1 MDRELR
7 VVLSARVFSD
17 QKCFGP
23 GVSQLLKRVDEL
35 HSLRAAALSMSMAY
49 SKAWT
54 VVRNAEDGLGFH
66 LLTSTAGGKHGGG
79 AVLTDEA
86 RQMLTAYDECAPT
99 ARSSLKR
106 PLPFTMTFPSRKCIK
121 RRNDM
126 LGKLCVCG
134 HEMKPQGKQTLEM
147 NGSSLGSNL
156 WTDHVEVDMYICSWC
171 GRMAF
176 FEPEDVR
183 EKRFRDACEEMTMD
197 ELRAIVYDANPDML
211 RAVARERIEELE
223 SIERYKAEQKQKEE
237 ERRAKRKKL
246 FSGILGR
253 DEDDGKPPKN
263 RPPEF

>member
-1 MDRELR
+1 
-7 VVLSARVFSD
+7 
-17 QKCFGP
+17 
-23 GVSQLLKRVDEL
+23 
-35 HSLRAAALSMSMAY
+35 
-49 SKAWT
+49 
-54 VVRNAEDGLGFH
+54 
-66 LLTSTAGGKHGGG
+66 
-79 AVLTDEA
+79 
-86 RQMLTAYDECAPT
+86 
-99 ARSSLKR
+99 
-106 PLPFTMTFPSRKCIK
+106 
-121 RRNDM
+121 M

-156 WTDHVEVDMYICSWC
+156 WTDHVPVEVYICSWC

-176 FEPEDVR
+176 FEPEAIR
-183 EKRFRDACEEMTMD
+183 KRRFSDACEGKTIE
-197 ELRAIVYDANPDML
+197 ELRALLYDSNPELLQD
-211 RAVARERIEELE
+211 AAREHIEELE

>member
-1 MDRELR
+1 MID
-7 VVLSARVFSD
+7 
-17 QKCFGP
+17 
-23 GVSQLLKRVDEL
+23 
-35 HSLRAAALSMSMAY
+35 
-49 SKAWT
+49 
-54 VVRNAEDGLGFH
+54 
-66 LLTSTAGGKHGGG
+66 
-79 AVLTDEA
+79 
-86 RQMLTAYDECAPT
+86 
-99 ARSSLKR
+99 
-106 PLPFTMTFPSRKCIK
+106 
-121 RRNDM
+121 
-126 LGKLCVCG
+126 KLCVCG
-134 HEMKPQGKQTLEM
+134 HAMEDRGAQTLEM

-156 WTDHVEVDMYICSWC
+156 WTDHVEVDVYICPWC

-197 ELRAIVYDANPDML
+197 ELRAIMEGEQPPLLQKKAG
-211 RAVARERIEELE
+211 ERLEELE

>member
-1 MDRELR
+1 
-7 VVLSARVFSD
+7 
-17 QKCFGP
+17 
-23 GVSQLLKRVDEL
+23 
-35 HSLRAAALSMSMAY
+35 
-49 SKAWT
+49 
-54 VVRNAEDGLGFH
+54 
-66 LLTSTAGGKHGGG
+66 
-79 AVLTDEA
+79 
-86 RQMLTAYDECAPT
+86 
-99 ARSSLKR
+99 
-106 PLPFTMTFPSRKCIK
+106 
-121 RRNDM
+121 M

-246 FSGILGR
+246 FSAETR
-253 DEDDGKPPKN
+253 ATASRPKTSRRSFDEFIVKV
-263 RPPEF
+263 RTLCALFA